1 MDVGLF
7 ASPSVFRWRRRV
19 GVARPLH
26 RRFVVIGVMVH
37 IVMMMGRRRTV
48 RKHDLANAM
57 TIAAF
62 VGMSRRARNDAK
74 LRQSKSQEPGQ
85 EATKQDHQGILTPVS
100 YRSLKIAVLANIA
113 QPKQR
118 KGFAQR
124 YWSRGQE
131 NVRLTET
138 SVHRRSPP
146 RNPHREYRDRC
157 VRYR

>member
-100 YRSLKIAVLANIA
+100 YRSLKIAVLANICVA
-113 QPKQR
+113 ETGQ
-118 KGFAQR
+118 GGSLSAIG
-124 YWSRGQE
+124 RGGQGA
-131 NVRLTET
+131 
-138 SVHRRSPP
+138 PP
-146 RNPHREYRDRC
+146 RSSSKQPPADRLGAGG
-157 VRYR
+157 